1 MMDMP
6 KNTKVAVRGG
16 RGGGDEQDGA
26 VGGQRKEAVANE
38 MGRGKRERATARLI
52 ERWPGAAGSFP
63 VPVPACQHE
72 LACHIDESGKNER
85 SAN

>member
-1 MMDMP
+1 MTP
-6 KNTKVAVRGG
+6 PYATWLPSVVAVAVETSRM
-16 RGGGDEQDGA
+16 GA
-26 VGGQRKEAVANE
+26 AGGQRKEAAANE
-38 MGRGKRERATARLI
+38 IGRGKRERATSRLI

-72 LACHIDESGKNER
+72 LACHIGESGKNER

>member
-1 MMDMP
+1 METSRM
-6 KNTKVAVRGG
+6 
-16 RGGGDEQDGA
+16 GA
-26 VGGQRKEAVANE
+26 VGGQRKEAAANE
-38 MGRGKRERATARLI
+38 MGRGKRERATTHLI

-72 LACHIDESGKNER
+72 LACHIGESGKNES